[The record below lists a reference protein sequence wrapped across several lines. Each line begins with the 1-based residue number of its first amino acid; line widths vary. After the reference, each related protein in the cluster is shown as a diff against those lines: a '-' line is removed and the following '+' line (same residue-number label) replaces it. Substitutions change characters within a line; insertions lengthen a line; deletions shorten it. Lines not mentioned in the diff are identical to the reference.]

1 MARIVLILLFLIVFA
16 GCGGGIT
23 SFPILDYDTLIKDGW
38 DMYNQSRYTEAY
50 QLFARAKT
58 MDEKRPDGY
67 IGSGWTLLRLQ
78 HPDSAIVVFRI
89 GLPYVTSL
97 QDSVDTL
104 CGLSGSHLARGEDA
118 NVISL
123 FKQLK
128 VSSYDPAFPL
138 KKHDVFLDKHD
149 LEIVQAM
156 AYYHLGYYSAAE
168 KADPE
173 NAVYYVKL
181 AVTEPFVYKDPQSLM
196 KTMTD
201 FLDKSKSGYSF

>member
-38 DMYNQSRYTEAY
+38 DMYNKSRYPEAY
-50 QLFARAKT
+50 QLFSRAKAI
-58 MDEKRPDGY
+58 DEKRPDGY
-67 IGSGWTLLRLQ
+67 IGSGWSLLRLQ

-89 GLPYVTSL
+89 GLPFITSL

-104 CGLSGSHLARGEDA
+104 CGLAGSHLAQGEDV

-123 FKQLK
+123 FKQVK

-138 KKHDVFLDKHD
+138 KKHDFFLDRHD

-173 NAVYYVKL
+173 NAVHYVSL
-181 AVTEPFVYKDPQSLM
+181 AGAEPFVYKDPQSLM
-196 KTMTD
+196 KIMTD
-201 FLDKSKSGYSF
+201 FLDKSLGGY